1 MSGFSSE
8 WLSLRRKADRRARNK
23 DVMKKFCS
31 WLVEHAPKSGPLRLI
46 DVGAG
51 TGSFLQD
58 LAEHIE
64 SNREQVWLLIDN
76 DPELLKVAKRI
87 SPPLPHTR
95 TKTDVCELTDVESLD
110 ILEGH
115 HGVVTSAFLDLV
127 SANWLDSFVAR
138 MRQLKLP
145 FLAGLSYNGILL
157 SKPHHPTDRL
167 IQRAFNQ
174 HQATDK
180 GFGSALGPLGGFH
193 ARERLLKAGYTCFT
207 GRSDWVCAPEDD
219 ALQLELIKGWAQAAR
234 EVGVSDA
241 IVDDWLE
248 FRLAA
253 LGKGKSQLQV
263 GHVDIVGLPPQ

>member
-23 DVMKKFCS
+23 DVMKRFCS
-31 WLVEHAPKSGPLRLI
+31 WVLDHSPDEAPLKLI
-46 DVGAG
+46 DIAAG
-51 TGSFLQD
+51 TGSFILD
-58 LAEHIE
+58 LAEHIGPD
-64 SNREQVWLLIDN
+64 REQHWLLIDN
-76 DPELLKVAKRI
+76 DPELLKVAENTPSPFPNTKKR
-87 SPPLPHTR
+87 
-95 TKTDVCELTDVESLD
+95 TDLCELTDVGALK

-127 SANWLDSFVAR
+127 SAYWLDSFVAR

-157 SKPHHPTDRL
+157 SQPSHPTDRL

-180 GFGSALGPLGGFH
+180 GFGSALGPLSGFH
-193 ARERLLKAGYTCFT
+193 AQERLIKAGYSCFT
-207 GRSDWVCAPEDD
+207 GRSDWKCGPEEE
-219 ALQLELIKGWAQAAR
+219 ALQLELLAGWAMAAR
-234 EVGVSDA
+234 EIGVTDS
-241 IVDDWLE
+241 IVDDWLGYRKITVE
-248 FRLAA
+248 R
-253 LGKGKSQLQV
+253 GHSHLQV